1 MSMSNA
7 SETALLNLLFNNSAW
22 ANVGDASGLQPS
34 AAAGSYYVALHTSDP
49 GEAGSQTTNEIS
61 YTGYARVAVAR
72 SAGGWTVSGNQV
84 SNTAQ
89 MQYGQCTAGSGTA
102 SHFSIGTASSGA
114 GQILLKGAL
123 NSSLA
128 ISNGITP
135 LFAAGVLTA
144 TVD

>member
-1 MSMSNA
+1 MSMSNTA
-7 SETALLNLLFNNSAW
+7 ETALITLLFNNSAW
-22 ANVGDASGLQPS
+22 AGVGDAGGLQPS
-34 AAAGSYYVALHTSDP
+34 AAAGNFYVALHTADP
-49 GEAGSQTTNEIS
+49 AEAGTQTTNEIA

-72 SAGGWTVSGNQV
+72 SAGGWTVAGNLV

-89 MQYGQCTAGSGTA
+89 VQYGQCTAGSGTA
-102 SHFSIGTASSGA
+102 SHFSIGTDASGA
-114 GQILLKGAL
+114 GQVLLKGAL
-123 NSSLA
+123 NSALA